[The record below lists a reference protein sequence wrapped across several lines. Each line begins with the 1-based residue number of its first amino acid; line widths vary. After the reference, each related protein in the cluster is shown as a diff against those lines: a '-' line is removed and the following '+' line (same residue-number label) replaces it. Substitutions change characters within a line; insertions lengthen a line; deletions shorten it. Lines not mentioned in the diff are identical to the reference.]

1 MIKYSW
7 AKYNDKPIHIS
18 DVTLE
23 MRKNGSFLNII
34 TNEKMTAYL
43 EGKFKPHF
51 HHLNKTNFSNET
63 YLHEVAKDVFKDA
76 YLNSI
81 ENKIPFY
88 LEYPINAEC
97 DKHFKQTNI
106 ICELGTKTETY
117 DLTQT
122 FDKLKVEKGF
132 DEFVP
137 DIQLLSTKKP
147 TEIIFIE
154 IEVTHKSTQKKLNSG
169 NKIIEIKIENDSD
182 IINLKNNI
190 LSFNKDNTKFY
201 NFKLPTITK
210 DFCSQ
215 TKKGCRESR
224 KVFVLNKNGSYEFL
238 DYYLE
243 SILGEI
249 YSNSDNIKF
258 VDYDLERFYQ
268 KGKSESEN
276 QIEYLKRKGIQIR
289 ECELC
294 RYVGY
299 SRKKINK
306 KDVRLSLFCKF
317 KKESTES
324 ESAINC
330 EYFRTKKH

>member
-1 MIKYSW
+1 M
-7 AKYNDKPIHIS
+7 
-18 DVTLE
+18 
-23 MRKNGSFLNII
+23 
-34 TNEKMTAYL
+34 
-43 EGKFKPHF
+43 
-51 HHLNKTNFSNET
+51 
-63 YLHEVAKDVFKDA
+63 
-76 YLNSI
+76 
-81 ENKIPFY
+81 
-88 LEYPINAEC
+88 
-97 DKHFKQTNI
+97 
-106 ICELGTKTETY
+106 
-117 DLTQT
+117 
-122 FDKLKVEKGF
+122 
-132 DEFVP
+132 
-137 DIQLLSTKKP
+137 
-147 TEIIFIE
+147 
-154 IEVTHKSTQKKLNSG
+154 
-169 NKIIEIKIENDSD
+169 
-182 IINLKNNI
+182 
-190 LSFNKDNTKFY
+190 
-201 NFKLPTITK
+201 
-210 DFCSQ
+210 
-215 TKKGCRESR
+215 
-224 KVFVLNKNGSYEFL
+224 LNKNGSYEFL

-243 SILGEI
+243 NILGKI